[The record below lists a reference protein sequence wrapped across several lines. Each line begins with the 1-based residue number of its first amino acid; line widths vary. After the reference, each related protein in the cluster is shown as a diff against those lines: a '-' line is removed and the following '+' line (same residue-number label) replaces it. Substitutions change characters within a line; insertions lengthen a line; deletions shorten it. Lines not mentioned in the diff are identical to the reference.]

1 MHTLQFSQIFEFLT
15 FNILFEYTLW
25 KKTYFD
31 QIIWLVLHQLCTCLT
46 YRKCDRCTTL
56 FPTYSE
62 PKDTKPLK
70 LNGSLQEGTHCS

>member
-1 MHTLQFSQIFEFLT
+1 M
-15 FNILFEYTLW
+15 YTVE

-31 QIIWLVLHQLCTCLT
+31 QTIWLVLHQQYTCST

-56 FPTYSE
+56 FPTYNE